1 MCLKRISPSLGFRRI
16 VQLFNKHFVSRD
28 ESTKDLVKSLLRLN
42 QKKRLSLDKV
52 PRRYLKPPL
61 ETTALV
67 PPSHKSSTPGIRAIS
82 DTSISWKVYENVISI
97 ADLCYLCS
105 SATLHRPRSGCNN
118 TYVLIWIFF
127 VASHPSMAFRLIE
140 CFYGLAPGAEVLSHP
155 WFTVQNLRT
164 RQLSGQVARR
174 VLRLADTA
182 IAIIYM
188 ENIPHTQRMKM
199 ELW

>member
-1 MCLKRISPSLGFRRI
+1 MNRPRIWSRVCLDWTRRRGCPSTKSLGA
-16 VQLFNKHFVSRD
+16 
-28 ESTKDLVKSLLRLN
+28 T
-42 QKKRLSLDKV
+42 
-52 PRRYLKPPL
+52 KPPL
-61 ETTALV
+61 ETADLV

-82 DTSISWKVYENVISI
+82 NTGISFHFHCRPLLSLFLSNSTSAKIWVQQY
-97 ADLCYLCS
+97 
-105 SATLHRPRSGCNN
+105 
-118 TYVLIWIFF
+118 YVLIWIFF

-182 IAIIYM
+182 IAIIY
-188 ENIPHTQRMKM
+188 IWKISHTPREWKIVVS
-199 ELW
+199 LW